1 MNPSLKLK
9 NMKIQFTDR
18 WGNKVGQSMEVT
30 YVPNLADAKLW
41 MASSEKFLFVKDD
54 CLSGAEICN
63 VEKHIDAIEDEF
75 ERLIE
80 LSKQPAT
87 A

>member
-1 MNPSLKLK
+1 M
-9 NMKIQFTDR
+9 MIQFTDR
-18 WGNKVGQSMEVT
+18 WWDTVEESMEVT
-30 YVPNLADAKLW
+30 YTPNLADAKSW
-41 MASSEKFLFVKDD
+41 AASSEKFLFVKDN

-63 VEKHIDAIEDEF
+63 VEKHIDAIEGEF

-80 LSKQPAT
+80 LSKQTAT